1 MTVTPYCTLTD
12 LQLAQTDA
20 KLRELLSDA
29 LANTSLV
36 WSTDPLFWSDS
47 GVLGV
52 ITAVI
57 ADASST
63 VDDYLAGR
71 VDTTDTSTA
80 DALRRYAAAFALAA
94 LWRRQGHDAAGNPWI
109 READS
114 ARARLKEMRKGE
126 LSAGASEQPQLLCE
140 STTEDVTPTYA
151 RDADGN
157 ESTLGGNW

>member
-1 MTVTPYCTLTD
+1 MATPFCTLAD
-12 LQLAQTDA
+12 LQLAQTDY

-29 LANTSLV
+29 LANTSIV
-36 WSTDPLFWSDS
+36 WSTDPLFWADS
-47 GVLGV
+47 GVLAVVAAV
-52 ITAVI
+52 IT
-57 ADASST
+57 DASST

-71 VDTTDTSTA
+71 VDSTDSTTA
-80 DALRRYAAAFALAA
+80 DALRRYAVAFALAA

-114 ARARLKEMRKGE
+114 ARSRLKELRKGE

-140 STTEDVTPTYA
+140 STTADVPPTYA

-157 ESTLGGNW
+157 ESTLGRNW